1 MKKTR
6 GVPMSAAG
14 ILEQLAGLNRGL
26 PELDFIEEL
35 LRGLKLARQCL
46 VGRRAVQAPCCYAK
60 QLS

>member
-1 MKKTR
+1 
-6 GVPMSAAG
+6 MSAAG